1 MESSCNAPKTRLRAG
16 FACVTLQGSGV
27 FARPLAPGNLIAE
40 TPSGSHILRRYS
52 E

>member
-16 FACVTLQGSGV
+16 FACVTLQGGAV
-27 FARPLAPGNLIAE
+27 FARPLSPGNLIAG
-40 TPSGSHILRRYS
+40 TPSGLHILRRYP